1 MRDFD
6 YVKPA
11 SVGDAVA
18 AFAGGNNGD
27 GGAAYVAG
35 GHTLLPAMKSRLRMP
50 DTLVDLAGLPG
61 LVGAKREGD
70 RLWIGALT
78 THAAVA
84 ADATVQATI
93 PGLARAAL
101 GIGDQQV
108 RNRGTLGGVLANND
122 PAADYPAAALALN
135 ALIET
140 DRASHA
146 ADDYFQGM
154 FATALEDGE
163 IITRVGFKVPTQ
175 AAYAKFRHPASRY
188 AIVGVF
194 VARFGAESSGGS
206 GGSVRVAVTGAA
218 PGVFR
223 WAEAEAALGREFSAA
238 AVKGLVL
245 DASDLNSDIH
255 AGAEYRAHL
264 CGVMLAKALGEA

>member
-11 SVGDAVA
+11 SVGEAVA
-18 AFAGGNNGD
+18 AFAGGNTGD

-61 LVGAKREGD
+61 LVGATRDGD

-84 ADATVQATI
+84 ADATVQAAI

-122 PAADYPAAALALN
+122 PAADYPAAALALD

-154 FATALEDGE
+154 FATALEEGE
-163 IITRVGFKVPTQ
+163 IITRVGFRVPTQ

-194 VARFGAESSGGS
+194 VARFGAERS
-206 GGSVRVAVTGAA
+206 GGSVRVGVTGAA

-223 WAEAEAALGREFSAA
+223 WAEAEAALEQDFSAA

-255 AGAEYRAHL
+255 AGPDYRAHL